1 VALDYKKI
9 KSGLPSTKPTDP
21 RKIFTTLKRDTA
33 KFKRPSDEQGDVFD
47 AWYGKRTRT
56 VRLCDL
62 DGRTRHHR
70 GIPQGGLDFGA
81 AINAE
86 SIIDQNQMFDFYDGG
101 GLDLACLGMAQ
112 VDGRG
117 DVNVSLF
124 NGRLAGAGGFIN
136 ISQNARRLI
145 FAGTFT
151 AGGFKTAVVGGELKI
166 LNEGK
171 SSKFIG
177 KVDQITFSGR
187 LAAANKQPVLYVTER
202 CVFRLVPEGLE
213 LMEVAPGI
221 DIERDILALMGFR
234 PIVRSPKAMDASLFS
249 EAPMQLDDRLL
260 NRPLAERLSYDA
272 DRNTLFLGL
281 DGYRVH
287 TEADVEAIRAAILEV
302 FHRAGRRF
310 IAVINYDSSDIAPHM
325 ADKWFSMAADVERT
339 CYEHC
344 SRYTTSAFMRLKLGD
359 ALSRR
364 DVAPH
369 IFETSADAHRFVVE

>member
-1 VALDYKKI
+1 VPMPLDN
-9 KSGLPSTKPTDP
+9 
-21 RKIFTTLKRDTA
+21 RKIIARRCALELPMGGVVNLGIGMPEGIASVAAEEKLFDFVTLTA
-33 KFKRPSDEQGDVFD
+33 EPGII
-47 AWYGKRTRT
+47 G
-56 VRLCDL
+56 
-62 DGRTRHHR
+62 

-151 AGGFKTAVVGGELKI
+151 TGGLKTAVVDGQLKI
-166 LNEGK
+166 VCEGN
-171 SSKFIG
+171 SSKFID
-177 KVDQITFSGR
+177 KVDQITFSGK
-187 LAAANKQPVLYVTER
+187 LAATNKQPVLYVTER

-213 LMEVAPGI
+213 LIEVAPGI
-221 DIERDILALMGFR
+221 DIERDILAHMGFR
-234 PIVRSPKAMDASLFS
+234 PIVRSPGFMDVALFS
-249 EAPMQLDDRLL
+249 EALMKLDDRLL
-260 NRPLAERLSYDA
+260 NRPLADRLSYDA

-281 DGYRVH
+281 DGYRVY

-310 IAVINYDSSDIAPHM
+310 SAVINYDSSDIASHM

-339 CYEHC
+339 CYDHA

-369 IFETSADAHRFVVE
+369 IFETSADAHRFVE